1 MRDSLQFGDRRG
13 VGAFAQSFL
22 GRLVAAIVGLAVLGV
37 ALFLGAIFL
46 AVVIGLVL
54 LVGIIFS
61 IRIWWLKRQMEK
73 RAREHGDLE
82 AEYVEI
88 HESTDEG
95 VRHIEIS
102 KVTRDD

>member
-1 MRDSLQFGDRRG
+1 MRDSLQFGDKRA
-13 VGAFAQSFL
+13 GAFAQSFL
-22 GRLVAAIVGLAVLGV
+22 GRMVAAIVGLAVLAV
-37 ALFLGAIFL
+37 AVFLGAIFI
-46 AVVIGLVL
+46 AIVVGLVL
-54 LVGIIFS
+54 LIGIAVS
-61 IRIWWLKRQMEK
+61 IRIWWLKRKMEQHV
-73 RAREHGDLE
+73 REHGDLE